1 MGTLYFVRH
10 GESIWNVDKRVC
22 GSIDVPLTQ
31 RGRDMARETGDEI
44 KRRGLKIDRIISSP
58 LKRAFETATIIS
70 SVIGVKVEEDPRIS
84 EQAFGKWEGKILI
97 GDMGFVE
104 AKKSFAISYEGGES
118 MLKTAH
124 RVYSLLDQIKEDRD
138 NNYLIVAHNG
148 IARFV
153 QSYFFDMT
161 NDEFAAHQVPNCSI
175 TEYEI

>member
-1 MGTLYFVRH
+1 MT
-10 GESIWNVDKRVC
+10 
-22 GSIDVPLTQ
+22 
-31 RGRDMARETGDEI
+31 
-44 KRRGLKIDRIISSP
+44 
-58 LKRAFETATIIS
+58 
-70 SVIGVKVEEDPRIS
+70 VEVDPRIT

-138 NNYLIVAHNG
+138 NKYLIVAHNG

-161 NDEFAAHQVPNCSI
+161 NDEFAAHQVPNCSV